1 MTGLDERRTGRHA
14 ASVDVPI
21 GIEIDWIDP
30 EMAFLH
36 LADRPHRFWLDSALI
51 DDRLGGR
58 WSYVGADPDEVIE
71 LRDRTVWCN
80 GRRLAPVADPLG
92 LVLETV
98 RQRRSTRDPGLPVPF
113 QTGIVG
119 YLGYE
124 AGRYLEPSL
133 GRARQDPLRLPD
145 LVLADYPVTLAFDHR
160 ERRAWLVARSAR
172 AAGGERSSRLE
183 ALRRRLATPPA
194 EAPAAPVPR
203 LERGLACN
211 LDAVAFQRAVE
222 RVIAAILDGE
232 VFQANIAR
240 RYRGRL
246 NADTDPASLYRE
258 LRRLSPTP
266 FAAFLDLG
274 RGRVILSASP
284 ERFLKVDA
292 GRVET
297 RPIKGTRP
305 RGRTEEADRALACEL
320 LASEKDRAEN
330 VMIVDLL
337 RNDLYRSCRPGS
349 VRVDELCALHSFPR
363 VHHLVS
369 TITGWT
375 TADPLDVLARAFPGG
390 SITGAPKIR
399 AMQLIQALEPDPRDA
414 YCGSVLWYG
423 GDALDSSILI
433 RTLVVHGRTVT
444 FHAGGGITAASDP
457 AAEDEETWV
466 KARPLLELLG
476 ASLS

>member
-1 MTGLDERRTGRHA
+1 VSGVREQTAGRGDTGA
-14 ASVDVPI
+14 PI
-21 GIEIDWIDP
+21 GIEIDWLEP
-30 EMAFLH
+30 EKAFLA
-36 LADRPHRFWLDSALI
+36 LAGRPHRFWLDSALV

-71 LRDRTVWCN
+71 LRDHNVWRN
-80 GRRLAPVADPLG
+80 GSRCAVIDDPMGTLLAALRHPRR
-92 LVLETV
+92 
-98 RQRRSTRDPGLPVPF
+98 RRDPRLPVPF
-113 QTGIVG
+113 QTGLVG

-133 GRARQDPLRLPD
+133 GTPLADPFRLPD
-145 LVLADYPVTLAFDHR
+145 LILADYATILAFDHR
-160 ERRAWLVARSAR
+160 DRRAWIVARASTGAGDAR
-172 AAGGERSSRLE
+172 PERVDTLRHLLATGSAAGPPDALE
-183 ALRRRLATPPA
+183 
-194 EAPAAPVPR
+194 
-203 LERGLACN
+203 GLDGDLVCN
-211 LDAVAFQRAVE
+211 LDAHAFKEAVQRIV
-222 RVIAAILDGE
+222 AAILAGE

-246 NADTDPASLYRE
+246 PQGTDPASLYRQ

-274 RGRVILSASP
+274 QGRAILSASP
-284 ERFLKVDA
+284 ERFVRVED

-305 RGRTEEADRALACEL
+305 RAPDPDADRALAREL
-320 LASEKDRAEN
+320 LSSEKDRAEN

-337 RNDLYRSCRPGS
+337 RNDLYRSCEPGS
-349 VRVDELCALHSFPR
+349 VRVEALCALHSFPR

-369 TITGWT
+369 TISGRT
-375 TADPLDVLARAFPGG
+375 TADPLDVLLRAFPGG

-399 AMQLIQALEPDPRDA
+399 AMQLIRALEPDPRDA
-414 YCGSVLWYG
+414 YCGTILWYA
-423 GDALDSSILI
+423 GDALDSSIVI
-433 RTLVVHGRTVT
+433 RTLVVNGRTVT

-457 AAEDEETWV
+457 ASEEEETRV

-476 ASLS
+476 AAAT